1 MSKTSVI
8 TTRIDPELKA
18 DIEEIF
24 STLGLTTS
32 QAITLFLNQVAL
44 RQGLPFDVAIPT
56 PNQETIDAL
65 EEGKFPENLP
75 KFESTQELFDDLGI

>member
-8 TTRIDPELKA
+8 TTRIDPKLKA

-65 EEGKFPENLP
+65 EQAHSSENLP
-75 KFESTQELFDDLGI
+75 RFGSIQEFFDDLGI